1 MVEAEWEAGREEV
14 DIRLAAAE
22 EDLFPPR
29 CTSTPQQRNQ
39 LGRTWSTLLR
49 PELAVVGTVK
59 FNPVGDEGGEDA
71 AP

>member
-14 DIRLAAAE
+14 DILLAAAE
-22 EDLFPPR
+22 EDIFPR
-29 CTSTPQQRNQ
+29 CKSTPQQRNQ